1 MNEVRDRTYSDNLPV
16 DVDGVRFVNCTFT
29 AASLR
34 YSGGEHPS
42 FEECT
47 FGDIGWFF
55 TGAALR
61 TIQLLQAQNA
71 EGAGAEMIAN
81 IFKPGNYLSE

>member
-1 MNEVRDRTYSDNLPV
+1 MAEFRDRTYTGGEQV
-16 DVDGVRFVNCTFT
+16 EVDGHRFVDCTFEK
-29 AASLR
+29 ASLR

-42 FEECT
+42 FENCT
-47 FGDIGWFF
+47 FEDVGWYF

-71 EGAGAEMIAN
+71 SDGGAAMIAE

>member
-1 MNEVRDRTYSDNLPV
+1 MAEFRDRTYSGGGQV
-16 DVDGVRFVNCTFT
+16 DVDGHRFVNCTFE

-42 FEECT
+42 FEQCN
-47 FGDIGWFF
+47 FVDVGWYF
-55 TGAALR
+55 TDAALR

-71 EGAGAEMIAN
+71 VEGGEKMIAE